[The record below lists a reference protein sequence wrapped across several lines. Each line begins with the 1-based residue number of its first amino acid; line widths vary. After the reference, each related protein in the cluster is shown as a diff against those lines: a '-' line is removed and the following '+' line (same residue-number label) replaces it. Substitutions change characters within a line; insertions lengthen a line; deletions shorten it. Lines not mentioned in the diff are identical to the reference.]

1 MLNRLSVNALLKSV
15 ISILILAVVVL
26 VANGAW
32 TSWTQLRTASR
43 IATVSEA
50 TAQLFTA
57 LHNLRVDRSTTNRDL
72 IGEARL
78 TAMNPQTAQ
87 NRAAE
92 MPALRAALVALREL
106 DFPAGAPLVAN
117 LDQAVAKLAALHAE
131 TGRAV
136 MQPKAERRAG
146 LAQEFVAHTSGMIE
160 LLEKLSGQ
168 LTALVKLDDAF
179 IDQVMQLKQLA
190 WVAREAAG
198 DASVFI
204 SNPLAGQP
212 LPADPLVKYA
222 AINTRLETAWS
233 ELEKLAAGLPL
244 PPQFAEAV
252 TAARKGYLDP
262 DYVAYRLE
270 ILTALVAGQPPGVTV
285 GQWTPVAVA
294 RLVTLLGVAD
304 AALNAAKTH
313 AARQQAE
320 ATARLYGQL
329 GLLLLAIIAAA
340 GMTIAVSHRVTGPLK
355 VMQEAMLKLAGGDL
369 SVETAYANRRDEI
382 GALGGAMQTFKNS
395 MVEADRLRGEQK
407 ALEQRS
413 AAERKDQMARLA
425 DEFQTA
431 VGDIVAAVS
440 RASSELESA
449 AGQLT
454 RTAESTQ
461 LLAGVVAGASDDAS
475 SNVQSVASAAE
486 EMSSSVAEIGR
497 QVEESSKIA
506 FEAVKQAELTDTRIA
521 ELSAA
526 ASRIGDVVKLIT
538 AIAQQTN
545 LLALNATIE
554 AARAGESGKGFAVVA
569 SEVKALATQTAK
581 ATDEIS
587 MQIAT
592 MQSATQ
598 DSVLAIKEI
607 GGTIGRLAEIASA
620 IAAAVEQQGAA
631 TQEISRNVQEAAQ
644 GTTQVAANISDVSR
658 GAAET
663 GSASAQVLGSAQDL
677 SRESSHLR
685 HEVEKFVTTVRAA

>member
-1 MLNRLSVNALLKSV
+1 MLNRLSVNALLKAV
-15 ISILILAVVVL
+15 ISILVLSVVVL
-26 VANGAW
+26 VAAGAW
-32 TSWTQLRTASR
+32 TSWKQLRTASR

-50 TAQLFTA
+50 TAHLFTA

-78 TAMNPQTAQ
+78 TAPNPQTQQ
-87 NRAAE
+87 NRDAE
-92 MPALRAALVALREL
+92 IPALKAALVALRGL
-106 DFPAGAPLVAN
+106 DFPAGAQLVAN
-117 LDQAVAKLAALHAE
+117 LDQSVTRLSALHAE
-131 TGRAV
+131 AAQAV
-136 MQPKAERRAG
+136 QQPKAERRAG
-146 LAQEFVAHTSGMIE
+146 LAQEFFTHTSGMIE
-160 LLEKLSGQ
+160 SIEKLSGQ
-168 LTALVKLDDAF
+168 MTNLVKLDDAF
-179 IDQVMQLKQLA
+179 IDQLMQLKQLA

-212 LPADPLVKYA
+212 LPADPLVKYTV
-222 AINTRLETAWS
+222 INTRLETAWA

-244 PPQFAEAV
+244 PPQFAEA
-252 TAARKGYLDP
+252 AAAAKKGYLDP
-262 DYVAYRLE
+262 DYVAYRLKV
-270 ILTALVAGQPPGVTV
+270 LTALAAGQPPGVTAA
-285 GQWTPVAVA
+285 QWTPAAVT
-294 RLVTLLGVAD
+294 RLATLLGVAD
-304 AALNAAKTH
+304 AALDAAKSH
-313 AARQQAE
+313 AARQQAA
-320 ATARLYGQL
+320 ATSKLYVEL
-329 GLLLLAIIAAA
+329 GLLAAVIVAAA
-340 GMTIAVSHRVTGPLK
+340 AMTIMVSRRVTGPLK
-355 VMQEAMLKLAGGDL
+355 VMQAAMLKLAGGDL
-369 SVETAYANRRDEI
+369 TVETAYADRRDEI
-382 GALGGAMQTFKNS
+382 GALGGAMQTFKDS
-395 MVEADRLRGEQK
+395 MIEADRLRGEQK
-407 ALEQRS
+407 AIELRS
-413 AAERKDQMARLA
+413 ASERKQQMARLA
-425 DEFQTA
+425 DEFQSA
-431 VGDIVAAVS
+431 VGNIVAAVS
-440 RASSELESA
+440 RASGELETA

-461 LLAGVVAGASDDAS
+461 QLAGVVAGASDDAS

-521 ELSAA
+521 ELSLA

-554 AARAGESGKGFAVVA
+554 AARAGESGRGFAVVA
-569 SEVKALATQTAK
+569 QEVKALATQTAK
-581 ATDEIS
+581 ATDEIGT
-587 MQIAT
+587 QIAT
-592 MQSATQ
+592 MQTATQ

-607 GGTIGRLAEIASA
+607 GGTIGRLSEIASA

-677 SRESSHLR
+677 SRESNHLR
-685 HEVEKFVTTVRAA
+685 DEVEKFVTTVRAA